1 MILTPNAQRYD
12 SMSEN
17 PDDDR
22 LEELREEKME
32 QLREGED
39 GSGREEAVQAQREQ
53 AEAQKKAVLRQHLT
67 DGARQRL
74 NSVKMSKPQF
84 GEQVEQQVIAIAQS
98 GRIQGKI
105 DEEKMKQLLKE
116 LKPDDSGYNIRRR

>member
-1 MILTPNAQRYD
+1 
-12 SMSEN
+12 MSEN

-84 GEQVEQQVIAIAQS
+84 GEQVEQQIIAIAQS

-116 LKPDDSGYNIRRR
+116 LNPDDSGYNIRRR